1 MISLSNNANASSALT
16 TTFVLRYPVTDRCP
30 VFASLL
36 EAGSLVRLLDS
47 RTSVLFTY
55 QRCSLSFS
63 PTPFRLTVSPGGLCC
78 SSLYLTWECECLH
91 YWFEY
96 SAHRSFSAFSGL
108 RALALSRKWYIA
120 APIFALSVFAFGVDM
135 VSVVRVYSRVDR
147 SDMWR
152 PASRLCL
159 FGTDVPIFRCMPEF
173 PVSAEGKT

>member
-55 QRCSLSFS
+55 QRCSLSFP

-108 RALALSRKWYIA
+108 RALALSRNW
-120 APIFALSVFAFGVDM
+120 ALSAFIFLLTNVSSGVAL
-135 VSVVRVYSRVDR
+135 VCSAIR
-147 SDMWR
+147 
-152 PASRLCL
+152 
-159 FGTDVPIFRCMPEF
+159 FVP
-173 PVSAEGKT
+173 VLHYAHS